1 MRKDLKSM
9 AMAMGKV
16 KNPILL
22 VEEDVL
28 DNRLRK
34 KAAKHKKKRDE
45 LNSNPKTSGGNK
57 AYKQHEKYKKTRL
70 KAQEK
75 FGKTTQ
81 EINTELKIKNST
93 NLFET
98 GLQTAQNAVHEKI
111 KLF

>member
-1 MRKDLKSM
+1 MPGKRKDLERSAIM
-9 AMAMGKV
+9 MSSI
-16 KNPILL
+16 KNPMLL

-57 AYKQHEKYKKTRL
+57 AYKQHEKYKKTLL

-75 FGKTTQ
+75 FGKTRQ
-81 EINTELKIKNST
+81 EINTDRSVKNSA
-93 NLFET
+93 NLIDT
-98 GLQTAQNAVHEKI
+98 GLDGAKRG
-111 KLF
+111 L

>member
-1 MRKDLKSM
+1 MPGKRKDLERSAIM
-9 AMAMGKV
+9 MSSI
-16 KNPILL
+16 KNPMLL

-75 FGKTTQ
+75 FGKTRQ

-93 NLFET
+93 NLIET
-98 GLQTAQNAVHEKI
+98 GLDGAKRGS
-111 KLF
+111 

>member
-45 LNSNPKTSGGNK
+45 LNSNPETSGGDK
-57 AYKQHEKYKKTRL
+57 AYKQHEKYKKAIK
-70 KAQEK
+70 KAQIK
-75 FGKTTQ
+75 FGKTRL
-81 EINTELKIKNST
+81 EINTERAVKNSA
-93 NLFET
+93 NLIET
-98 GLQTAQNAVHEKI
+98 GLDGAKRGS
-111 KLF
+111 